1 MHLKIDNLEII
12 NNDGAVE
19 VIKELFDLLKKNRYQ
34 NNLQFMKR
42 SEFVFDYI
50 YLLYYKCQKM
60 NPNRGG
66 SYIDSPDWI
75 KNKKPAINSINK
87 KDNNCFQYAI
97 TAALNHEEMKKDP
110 QRITKIKPFINK
122 HNWVGISLP
131 SEKNDWKKFEKNNA
145 AIALNVSYAKRYFLN
160 MFKNITQTVQKQ
172 VILSMIS
179 NREKCETK
187 SEERWH
193 YLAVKKYQHY

>member
-1 MHLKIDNLEII
+1 M
-12 NNDGAVE
+12 
-19 VIKELFDLLKKNRYQ
+19 
-34 NNLQFMKR
+34 
-42 SEFVFDYI
+42 S
-50 YLLYYKCQKM
+50 
-60 NPNRGG
+60 PNRGG

-75 KNKKPAINSINK
+75 KNKKTAINSINK

-97 TAALNHEEMKKDP
+97 TVALNHEEMNKDP
-110 QRITKIKPFINK
+110 QRITKIKPFTNK
-122 HNWVGISLP
+122 HNWVGISLA

-145 AIALNVSYAKRYFLN
+145 AIALNVFYAKKYFVN

-172 VILSMIS
+172 AILSMIS

-187 SEERWH
+187 SKERWH